1 MSPSRSITGVRMR
14 TVRPSLSVSV
24 TGLMSLVGQ
33 PCQLP
38 VFRALAGS
46 ELIGWSI
53 RRKSGTAP
61 PAVSVAILHPPL
73 NVLRDLQALVGLA
86 PAVAVNH
93 VLQWSAAE
101 LAEIAHGPADR
112 QDRVGMGAGRQA
124 EDRVDL
130 LAIAGM
136 PRRQRRAEAERPRR
150 QAHVLHRPIDRR
162 AGRA

>member
-1 MSPSRSITGVRMR
+1 MR

-46 ELIGWSI
+46 ELTSWSI

-61 PAVSVAILHPPL
+61 SAVSVVILPPPP
-73 NVLRDLQALVGLA
+73 NVLLDLQPGVGLA

-93 VLQWSAAE
+93 VLQRPAAQ
-101 LAEIAHGPADR
+101 LSEIAHRPADR

-136 PRRQRRAEAERPRR
+136 PRRQGRAEAERPGR
-150 QAHVLHRPIDRR
+150 QAHVLHRP
-162 AGRA
+162 